1 MIDTTTTVTIT
12 TNVIVRNSA
21 QLGQITLRSSPTMSS
36 RLRMRPRRW
45 VGEGVV
51 RCTLF
56 DLGSV
61 GTALAMVVIPESGRG
76 GATRTP
82 DPRFWRPLLYQLSY
96 TPVPVGANSIRRLPP
111 LLGLLVGGVFAAPGA
126 ELLDLQPVGIVLLV
140 LDGRVIAFLTGLT
153 LQGDGRS

>member
-21 QLGQITLRSSPTMSS
+21 QLGQITLRSWPTMSS

-56 DLGSV
+56 DLGAV
-61 GTALAMVVIPESGRG
+61 GPALPLVVMPESGGGGAPRTHDPRG
-76 GATRTP
+76 GR
-82 DPRFWRPLLYQLSY
+82 PRLYQPSCP
-96 TPVPVGANSIRRLPP
+96 PVPV
-111 LLGLLVGGVFAAPGA
+111 AA
-126 ELLDLQPVGIVLLV
+126 
-140 LDGRVIAFLTGLT
+140 
-153 LQGDGRS
+153 